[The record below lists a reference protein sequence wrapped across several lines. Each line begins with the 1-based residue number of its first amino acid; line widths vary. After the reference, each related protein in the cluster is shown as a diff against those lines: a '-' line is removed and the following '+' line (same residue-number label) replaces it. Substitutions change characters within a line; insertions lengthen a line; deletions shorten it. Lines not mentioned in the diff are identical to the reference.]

1 MWYNEFRYLPTW
13 TNEPISLKPPPVV
26 AGVVMIR
33 VEIDSI
39 RVSLMSQDRV
49 VVLKD
54 SEMDRYL
61 PIYIGAFE
69 AEAIRVELQGV
80 PVTRP
85 LTHDLLKTV
94 ITDLGGTVDQVL
106 INDLRNDIFYAKI
119 TITVGGETLEIDSR
133 PSDAIALAVRLSVP
147 IFVADPVMERAAIEP
162 EDEIEAED
170 VPTDIEPRRTSD
182 KPEKAASSD
191 EDLSVFEDF
200 LDTLDLDDLED
211 SSDD

>member
-1 MWYNEFRYLPTW
+1 M
-13 TNEPISLKPPPVV
+13 V

-94 ITDLGGTVDQVL
+94 ITDLGGTVEQVL

-119 TITVGGETLEIDSR
+119 SITVGGETLEIDSR

-147 IFVADPVMERAAIEP
+147 IFVADAVIERAAIEP
-162 EDEIEAED
+162 EDEIEAEEM
-170 VPTDIEPRRTSD
+170 PTDIEPHRASE
-182 KPEKAASSD
+182 KPEKPVPSD

-211 SSDD
+211 NSDD

>member
-1 MWYNEFRYLPTW
+1 M
-13 TNEPISLKPPPVV
+13 V
-26 AGVVMIR
+26 R

-54 SEMDRYL
+54 TEVDRYL

-85 LTHDLLKTV
+85 LTHDLLKSI
-94 ITDLGGTVDQVL
+94 ITELGGKVEQVVV
-106 INDLRNDIFYAKI
+106 NDLRNDIFYARI
-119 TITVGGETLEIDSR
+119 TIGVNGNSIDIDSR

-147 IFVADPVMERAAIEP
+147 IFVADSVMDRAAIEP
-162 EDEIEAED
+162 EDEIEAEAED
-170 VPTDIEPRRTSD
+170 QPTDIEPSRRTE
-182 KPEKAASSD
+182 EKNGEESSSD

-211 SSDD
+211 SGDD